1 MHNTIFSPGD
11 WNECLC
17 VSGVSLQTYLP
28 DVKELLDLDEL
39 SSLKSKPCFEFVLRA
54 NYEHYLQAQMWR
66 LLRSSL
72 LPPRFSFPLHSDHLW
87 DLFELCSF
95 LNKCV
100 ISVRWLQFFD
110 LPKIQLWFIVIYWPL
125 VTFLKLCFRTT
136 LTKCTKFIK
145 DVTLKRTDFW
155 CCNTWN
161 LSICELIVNTKYTF
175 VFEFSSI

>member
-1 MHNTIFSPGD
+1 MNVCVFQEFLCRRT
-11 WNECLC
+11 CLTSKSC
-17 VSGVSLQTYLP
+17 WIWTSWAAWSQNPVLS
-28 DVKELLDLDEL
+28 L
-39 SSLKSKPCFEFVLRA
+39 SSELIMNITSRLRCDGCCA
-54 NYEHYLQAQMWR
+54 PRDSH
-66 LLRSSL
+66 RS
-72 LPPRFSFPLHSDHLW
+72 FSFPLHSDHLW

-136 LTKCTKFIK
+136 LTKCTKFNK